1 MSLTSTGTIAAI
13 ATPPGDGGVGIIR
26 ISGKDAHSIAADIF
40 KPAIKSFTEFQP
52 YKMHYG
58 CIVDSSGTEID
69 DVLTVFMPGPRSY
82 SGEDTV
88 EINCH
93 GGRAILRAVL
103 EEILSRGARLANPG
117 EFTLRAFLNGRMDLT
132 QAEAVAEMIHAPS
145 KGAAQLARVKLSGV
159 LGERIEVLRKR
170 LEHLRAQLCVAVDFP
185 EDELECLPLD
195 EMKSEVASAA
205 DKISGL
211 LSGVERTKAWRE
223 GALAVLSGKVNAGKS
238 SLLNALLGRNR
249 AIVTDI
255 PGTTRDFIEETLNLD
270 GLQVR
275 LVDTAGL
282 RETDDA
288 VEQAGLDMGRDLASQ
303 ADMVLLIIDGS
314 QPFSLTDI
322 DPQFSVESGKCLAVI
337 NKADLEQAYPSPAQV
352 MREAGYEVLEISA
365 KKGQGIDEL
374 AVIIRERIL
383 KGSGEPDPDELV
395 PNSRQAVTLKRALAE
410 LEELVHDID
419 MQIPY
424 DLLGV
429 RLEAATSALSE
440 ITGEIT
446 PQEVLNSIFENFC
459 VGK

>member
-1 MSLTSTGTIAAI
+1 MSLSSTGTIAAI

-26 ISGKDAHSIAADIF
+26 ISGDKALSIAGAIFRSASKSFSVF
-40 KPAIKSFTEFQP
+40 KPYT
-52 YKMHYG
+52 MHYG
-58 CIVDSSGTEID
+58 HIIDGNNVEID
-69 DVLTVFMPGPRSY
+69 DVLTVFMPGPGSY
-82 SGEDTV
+82 TGEDV
-88 EINCH
+88 IEINCH
-93 GGRAILRAVL
+93 GGRAILGAVL
-103 EEILSRGARLANPG
+103 EEILSRGARLANAG

-159 LGERIEVLRKR
+159 LGERIEELRSR
-170 LEHLRAQLCVAVDFP
+170 LEELRAQLCVAVDFP
-185 EDELECLPLD
+185 EDELECLPL
-195 EMKSEVASAA
+195 EKMSSEVRDAVNN
-205 DKISGL
+205 ISEIL
-211 LSGVERTKAWRE
+211 AGVDRTKAWRE
-223 GALAVLSGKVNAGKS
+223 GGLAVLSGRVNAGKS

-275 LVDTAGL
+275 VVDTAGL

-303 ADMVLLIIDGS
+303 ADLILFIIDGS
-314 QPFSLTDI
+314 LPFSIDDI
-322 DPQFSVESGKCLAVI
+322 NPAFSGSIRKCLAVI
-337 NKADLEQAYPSPAQV
+337 NKCDLKQATPSPSEI
-352 MREAGYEVLEISA
+352 MKKAGYEVVEISA

-374 AVIIRERIL
+374 AGRIRENIL
-383 KGSGEPDPDELV
+383 KGAGEPDPDELV
-395 PNSRQAVTLKRALAE
+395 PNSRQATTLKRALSE
-410 LEELVHDID
+410 LEELLQDID
-419 MQIPY
+419 IEIPY

-429 RLEAATSALSE
+429 RLESACSALSE